1 MGPKKLRVPT
11 LLSTLAQLTHAS
23 LRSPVSKPLIPCP
36 GTRSRHQAQIFSPR
50 RQAEPHPQGNSAVIN
65 IKP

>member
-1 MGPKKLRVPT
+1 MGPKKLRV
-11 LLSTLAQLTHAS
+11 HKGM
-23 LRSPVSKPLIPCP
+23 VPCP